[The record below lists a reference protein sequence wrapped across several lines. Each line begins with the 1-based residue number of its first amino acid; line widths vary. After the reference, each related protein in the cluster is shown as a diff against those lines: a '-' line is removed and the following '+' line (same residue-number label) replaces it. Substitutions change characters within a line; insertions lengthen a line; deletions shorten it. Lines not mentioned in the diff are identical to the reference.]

1 VQLSWPPIRAAPAG
15 RCNGVGN
22 ISNGVFENAG
32 VNLPPYA
39 PSSDTDPN
47 LSDYTL
53 SFDLA
58 IAQGGNMALVWC

>member
-1 VQLSWPPIRAAPAG
+1 
-15 RCNGVGN
+15 VGN